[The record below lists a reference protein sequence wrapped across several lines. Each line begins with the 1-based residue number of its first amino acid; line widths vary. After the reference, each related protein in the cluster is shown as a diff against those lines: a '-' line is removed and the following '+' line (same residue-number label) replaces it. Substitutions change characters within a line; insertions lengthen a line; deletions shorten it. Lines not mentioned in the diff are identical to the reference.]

1 MSQSLAQNSTEVL
14 PPLYARWVDEL
25 LRQPLP
31 LETLSPCNDC
41 VMCKPPSVVPRPES
55 RGQFNPV
62 TKCCTYMPTIPNY
75 LIGAVLVD
83 DDPAALEGRL
93 TLEKRLDA
101 GVGVGP
107 RGATMTPVYR
117 LLYQHGEKKAFGQAA
132 SMRCPHYLDREGG
145 QCGIWLHRNSVCSTY
160 FCTLERGLVGQ
171 RFWIEMKTFLE
182 SVEIALSEWCAR
194 ELDIG
199 ADALTRLRAPH
210 DPDEFVQLTAYDLDG
225 IADPHEQRALWGT
238 WYGRER
244 EFYIAAGRMV
254 AGLSWEEVLR
264 LGGAE
269 VTAHAQLLGSAYA
282 ALISDEVPDMLVMAA
297 FESAQLNADVS
308 RIWAINGTVQ
318 PIEVPTS
325 LVAALRH
332 FDGKTSTQDVIFT
345 IVFETRM
352 GLQKWL
358 VRRLMDAGILFA
370 ASSPGAS
377 QA

>member
-1 MSQSLAQNSTEVL
+1 MSQSFAQNSTEVL

-41 VMCKPPSVVPRPES
+41 VMCKPPSVVPRPAG
-55 RGQFNPV
+55 RGQFNPA

-83 DDPAALEGRL
+83 EDPAALEGRL

-101 GVGVGP
+101 GVGIDP

-145 QCGIWLHRNSVCSTY
+145 QCGIWRHRNSVCSTY

-182 SVEIALSEWCAR
+182 TIEMALSEWCAR

-199 ADALTRLRAPH
+199 AEALTRLLAPSETN
-210 DPDEFVQLTAYDLDG
+210 EFVQLSAYDLDG
-225 IADPHEQRALWGT
+225 IANPDEQRAAWGT

-254 AGLSWEEVLR
+254 AGLSWDEVMR
-264 LGGAE
+264 LGGAD
-269 VTAHAQLLGSAYA
+269 VSAHAQLLGVAYV
-282 ALISDEVPDMLVMAA
+282 ALTSDDVPDLLAVVA
-297 FESAQLNADVS
+297 FESAHMQADVS
-308 RIWAINGTVQ
+308 RVWATDGHAHPMEI
-318 PIEVPTS
+318 PTP
-325 LVAALRH
+325 LVGALRH
-332 FDGKTSTQDVIFT
+332 FDGKTSTQDVIFA

-358 VRRLMDAGILFA
+358 VRRLMDAGILVA
-370 ASSPGAS
+370 AP
-377 QA
+377 